1 MHFFLKHVGT
11 LYMHQQDRRK
21 IEFHYV
27 LTENKLR
34 LNTLPNTMHS
44 LASSNCDLYKA
55 YGGCHDVIHTSCNL
69 EYYHET
75 VAG

>member
-1 MHFFLKHVGT
+1 
-11 LYMHQQDRRK
+11 MHQQDRRK

-27 LTENKLR
+27 LTENELR

-55 YGGCHDVIHTSCNL
+55 YGGWHDVIHNL
-69 EYYHET
+69 EYYQET
-75 VAG
+75 VAGNRNRCNRFLFG